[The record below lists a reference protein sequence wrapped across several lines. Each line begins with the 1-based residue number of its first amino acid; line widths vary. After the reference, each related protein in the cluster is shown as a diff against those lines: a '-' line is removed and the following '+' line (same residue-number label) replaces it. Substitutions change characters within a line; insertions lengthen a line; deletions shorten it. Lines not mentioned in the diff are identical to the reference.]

1 MQKWRQLL
9 MVKISYSC
17 VTSLCRI
24 LIFKIFGF
32 IFAINKI
39 PNIKKQPFYFQV
51 VAKTSKI
58 FTFMINSYP
67 FSP

>member
-1 MQKWRQLL
+1 MQKWRQLF
-9 MVKISYSC
+9 MVKISYPY
-17 VTSLCRI
+17 VTSLYRI
-24 LIFKIFGF
+24 LILQILGF
-32 IFAINKI
+32 IFTINKN